1 MRVFTALKGL
11 RLQNGSFSLGFL
23 QKNLPKIYYWD
34 KLGKKQ
40 KQFLLKRSNSNI
52 DEIKK
57 TAAGVIAKVRKN
69 GDAALLE
76 FTVKFDKIRLS
87 EEQLRVSEKEF
98 RQAFRRID
106 KKLLDAIKRQ
116 ISYSR
121 AFALE
126 TAQLGKSTWKK
137 QFLKGVVLGQKTT
150 AIDSVGLYVPG
161 GTAAYPTVMQILAVP
176 AKIAGV
182 KRIVAVTPPRP
193 DLTALLVAAR
203 LAGVDEVY
211 RVGGIQAIAALAYG
225 TETIPKVQKIVGPG
239 NVYITAA
246 KELVWG
252 EVAVDMPAGPSEAI
266 ILADG
271 SANPVYCAAD
281 ILARAEHDRNAAGV
295 LVTNSGRLAFKTQ
308 KEIARQFE
316 MLGRKN
322 IIAGSLAKYSAI
334 IVTKTM
340 KEAVE
345 LTNEYAPEHLEIM
358 TRQPWKTFE
367 GIRNAGSVFLGKN
380 APVAVGDYA
389 SGVNHVLPTGGNAK
403 MFSGIGVET
412 FQKKT
417 EFEFLTKEG
426 LRGLRP
432 IVERI
437 SDYEGL
443 PAHKKSVQI
452 RFENNAETKSGKSSS
467 GKSWRR
473 KKGNSGKNQART

>member
-1 MRVFTALKGL
+1 M
-11 RLQNGSFSLGFL
+11 
-23 QKNLPKIYYWD
+23 PKIYYWN
-34 KLGKKQ
+34 KTSEKQ
-40 KQFLLKRSNSNI
+40 RQILLKRSNQNI

-57 TAAGVIAKVRKN
+57 IAAEVIEKVRKY
-69 GDAALLE
+69 GDKAVIE
-76 FTVKFDKIRLS
+76 FTEKFDKIKLKKK
-87 EEQLRVSEKEF
+87 QLKVSEKEF
-98 RQAFRRID
+98 KQAFRNID
-106 KKLLDAIKRQ
+106 KKLLSAIKRQ
-116 ISYSR
+116 ISYSK
-121 AFALE
+121 AFALQ
-126 TAQLGKSTWKK
+126 TAGLSKSTWKK
-137 QFLKGVVLGQKTT
+137 QFLNGVVLGQKTT

-182 KRIVAVTPPRP
+182 KRIVAVTPPRS

-211 RVGGIQAIAALAYG
+211 KIWGIQAIACLAYG

-239 NVYITAA
+239 NVYVTAA

-252 EVAVDMPAGPSEAI
+252 EVAIDMPAGPSEAI

-281 ILARAEHDRNAAGV
+281 VLARAEHDRNAAGV
-295 LVTNSGRLAFKTQ
+295 LVTNSGKLALETQ
-308 KEIARQFE
+308 KEITRQ
-316 MLGRKN
+316 LQWVDRKE
-322 IIAGSLAKYSAI
+322 IIVQSLARYSAI

-358 TRQPWKTFE
+358 TRQSWKTFE
-367 GIRNAGSVFLGKN
+367 KIRNAGSVFLGEN

-417 EFEFLTKEG
+417 EFEFLTKNG
-426 LRGLRP
+426 LRKLKP
-432 IVERI
+432 IVERV
-437 SDYEGL
+437 SDFEGL
-443 PAHKKSVQI
+443 SGHKKSVQI
-452 RFENNAETKSGKSSS
+452 RFEKPRKYGKEILE
-467 GKSWRR
+467 GKIKQKQKV
-473 KKGNSGKNQART
+473 KK

>member
-1 MRVFTALKGL
+1 MKKVRDFTTLNGLKL
-11 RLQNGSFSLGFL
+11 RSNSFSPGFFP
-23 QKNLPKIYYWD
+23 KRLPEIYYWS
-34 KLGKKQ
+34 KTSEKQ
-40 KQFLLKRSNSNI
+40 KRVLLKRSNRNI

-57 TAAGVIAKVRKN
+57 IAVGVIEKVRKE
-69 GDAALLE
+69 GDRAVIE
-76 FTVKFDKIRLS
+76 FTWKFDKIRLS
-87 EEQLRVSEKEF
+87 GRQLKVSESEF
-98 RQAFRRID
+98 RQAFRNID
-106 KKLLDAIKRQ
+106 RKLLGAIKRQ
-116 ISYSR
+116 ISYSK
-121 AFALE
+121 AFALQ

-150 AIDSVGLYVPG
+150 AIESVGLYVPG

-239 NVYITAA
+239 NVYVTAA

-266 ILADG
+266 ILADR

-281 ILARAEHDRNAAGV
+281 MLARAEHDMNAAGV
-295 LVTNSGRLAFKTQ
+295 LVTNSKRLALQTQ
-308 KEIARQFE
+308 KEIAGQFAR
-316 MLGRKN
+316 LDRKM
-322 IIAGSLAKYSAI
+322 IIAGSLGKYSAI

-340 KEAVE
+340 EEAIE
-345 LTNEYAPEHLEIM
+345 LTNEYAPEHLEII

-367 GIRNAGSVFLGKN
+367 GIRNAGSVFLGEN
-380 APVAVGDYA
+380 APVAAGEYA
-389 SGVNHVLPTGGNAK
+389 SGVNHVLPTGGNTK

-417 EFEFLTKEG
+417 EFEFLTKNG
-426 LRGLRP
+426 LKKLRP
-432 IVERI
+432 IVESI
-437 SDYEGL
+437 SDFEGL
-443 PAHKKSVQI
+443 LAHKRSVQV
-452 RFENNAETKSGKSSS
+452 RFENNMESMKQNKN
-467 GKSWRR
+467 R
-473 KKGNSGKNQART
+473 KIRN